1 MALPTIVSM
10 RQRAQRRTQ
19 QREYQEILA
28 EKQRQTGPLTP
39 IPSTSVASVSSWDT
53 LNQRLQE
60 HRIRDHAKRMRD
72 AHNLTRE
79 RVQRILNRI
88 GSPSKQNTDEIDRI
102 DPEDTLRMP
111 VIGRSTTQPLALS
124 ARRESTVLR
133 EMANLRSGIDYAINR
148 YIGRFGLLPASI
160 RVSSYNHLML
170 ALEGKSGDY
179 TNAFGTFVLLSDFAQ
194 SDTTIICEE

>member
-39 IPSTSVASVSSWDT
+39 IPSTSVSSVSSWDA

-72 AHNLTRE
+72 AHNLTRD
-79 RVQRILNRI
+79 RVQRILNRREAT
-88 GSPSKQNTDEIDRI
+88 SKQNTDEIDRI

-124 ARRESTVLR
+124 ARRESTILR
-133 EMANLRSGIDYAINR
+133 EMANLHSGIDYAINR

-179 TNAFGTFVLLSDFAQ
+179 TNAFGTFVLLSDFALP
-194 SDTTIICEE
+194 DTTIICEE